1 MVPQYS
7 PWAASST
14 FGSPKS
20 ASPAFQREWES
31 LSSSGI
37 LIDESAGNDQIIVK
51 PVSAAGGTSGTI
63 YLWGVT
69 FVCDQSNAGAIRIHN
84 DDDSE
89 TYCVAVATRQGPYF
103 LALPTPLKI
112 TENSGLKARVLATQ
126 TSMHC
131 TPMYTTSQLKY
142 QG

>member
-20 ASPAFQREWES
+20 SSPAFQREWES
-31 LSSSGI
+31 LQSSGV
-37 LIDESAGNDQIIVK
+37 LVDVTAGNKQILVK
-51 PVSAAGGTSGTI
+51 PASAVGGTSGTV

-103 LALPTPLKI
+103 LALPTPLRV
-112 TENSGLKARVLATQ
+112 TENSGLKARVLSAQ

-131 TPMYTTSQLKY
+131 TPMYTTSQTPY